1 MQTKKGQRFKSFT
14 GADLPKVPACGFAQT
29 TAASVPIIGVHE
41 KYQLIETYR
50 NCYVKTYRIGD
61 NNYMTAPEDEQMT
74 VYKGWKKLLNSF
86 GVNVE
91 AAVSIYCHSINMEEF
106 CERALYKEA
115 GDGFD
120 DYRKE
125 LNEIMM
131 QRIREGRN
139 GIQRDKFLTV
149 AVHANSAAK
158 AAGIY
163 QRMDQDLDKM
173 LNRFGSSAT
182 VVPLEERL
190 DLLFGIY
197 NDPQEHLI
205 QKSRILNENGLLEEV
220 TSFAYDHMRSMG
232 LSINDVI
239 APASMEIKRDHMR
252 MGGKLVRTLRVSRL
266 ASKMNDEFLTNV
278 SDMNFNCMTTIN
290 LKSIPPKKA
299 DAIVAKNLSLI
310 RDLKTK
316 QMKAGQKAGIY
327 DDSYVSPEVL
337 DREAEALALR
347 DSIREKDEHLF
358 DTTMSVTVFA
368 DSKEKLDEYTD
379 TLVTEYKK
387 SSVTLS
393 IMNGQQEEGFH
404 STLPLCYNQIAETR
418 TLTTSSLAL
427 LIPFSTLELN
437 DPEGINYSCNLL
449 SKNPIFYDRMKGVN
463 YNGFILGCPGMG
475 KSLACKFELTCR
487 FLRAGDAIFIIDP
500 EHEYGDIV
508 EAYHGQ
514 VIVITPGGN
523 NHINPMAIYVSEDY
537 DSESDPVN
545 EKASS
550 ILQIM
555 ECVVKSPFGINSIQ
569 ETIIDECVHALFA
582 PFQVNGKLRK
592 IADDEMPTLTD
603 LRMELSR
610 RKEPEARELVY
621 ALKLYTG
628 EGSLS
633 IFGHHTNVEITNRL
647 VVFQIRDVGERLK
660 NLAMLVILEHIW
672 NEIVKNRKIG
682 RTTAYYIDEL
692 YLLFQNEYSANRLNT
707 MVRRGR
713 KYGAVFTGISQNVTP
728 ILESPVARDMLQN
741 CNFIQILGQAGPDR
755 DNLQHILNLSDANVE
770 YITNSPPG
778 QGLIYTGKNVIP
790 FGGNIPKDI
799 KFYRLLTSNPKEK
812 HEYEMEEQREEAR
825 LRKEGSHF
833 GQAEAFAAG
842 TEEI

>member
-1 MQTKKGQRFKSFT
+1 MGKNRQRLGQMLDALREQRIPDS
-14 GADLPKVPACGFAQT
+14 GFAQST
-29 TAASVPIIGVHE
+29 VQSVPILGVHE
-41 KYQLIETYR
+41 KYQFIETYR
-50 NCYVKTYRIGD
+50 GCYVKSYRLGD
-61 NNYMTAPEDEQMT
+61 NNYLTAPEEEQLT
-74 VYKGWKKLLNSF
+74 VYKGWKRLLNSF
-86 GVNVE
+86 GTNVE
-91 AAVSIYCHSINMEEF
+91 AALTIYNHSINMQEF
-106 CERALYKEA
+106 CEQALYKEA

-139 GIQRDKFLTV
+139 GIQRDKFLTI
-149 AVHANSAAK
+149 AVHAHDAVK
-158 AAGIY
+158 AAGVFH
-163 QRMDQDLDKM
+163 RMDQDIDKT
-173 LNRFGSSAT
+173 LGRFGSSAAP
-182 VVPLEERL
+182 VPLEERL
-190 DLLFGIY
+190 DILYGIY
-197 NDPQEHLI
+197 NDPQDHLI
-205 QKSRILNENGLLEEV
+205 QKSKVLNEDGSLMEI
-220 TSFAYDHMRSMG
+220 TSFDYDHMRSMG
-232 LSINDVI
+232 LSVNDII
-239 APASMEIKRDHMR
+239 APASMEIRRNHMQF
-252 MGGKLVRTLRVSRL
+252 GGKYVRTLRVSRM
-266 ASKMNDEFLTNV
+266 ASKMSDEFLTSV
-278 SDMNFNCMTTIN
+278 TDMNFNCITTIN
-290 LKSIPPKKA
+290 LKPIEPKKA
-299 DAIVAKNLSLI
+299 DAIVARNLSFV

-316 QMKAGQKAGIY
+316 QMKAGQKAGVY
-327 DDSYVSPEVL
+327 DDSYVSPEVF

-347 DSIREKDEHLF
+347 DAIRGKDERLF
-358 DTTMSVTVFA
+358 DTTMSVSVFA
-368 DSKEKLDEYTD
+368 DSKELLDEYTD

-387 SSVTLS
+387 SSFTLS
-393 IMNGQQEEGFH
+393 VMSGQQEEGFH
-404 STLPLCYNQIAETR
+404 ATLPLGYNQIAETR
-418 TLTTSSLAL
+418 TLTTSSLGL
-427 LIPFSTLELN
+427 FIPFSTLELN

-475 KSLACKFELTCR
+475 KSFSAKLEMAFR
-487 FLRAGDAIFIIDP
+487 FLKSGDVIYIVDP
-500 EHEYGDIV
+500 ENEYDDLV
-508 EAYHGQ
+508 KEFRGQ
-514 VIVITPGGN
+514 VVVITPGGN

-582 PFQVNGKLRK
+582 PFQINGRLRK

-628 EGSLS
+628 DGSLS
-633 IFGHHTNVEITNRL
+633 IFGHHTNVEIANRL

-672 NEIVKNRKIG
+672 NEIVKNRKLG
-682 RTTAYYIDEL
+682 KTTMYYLDEI

-755 DNLQHILNLSDANVE
+755 ERLQRILNLSEANLE

-790 FGGNIPKDI
+790 FRGKIPKDTKI
-799 KFYRLLTSNPKEK
+799 YRLLTSNPKEK
-812 HEYEMEEQREEAR
+812 HEFEMERQREE
-825 LRKEGSHF
+825 RKEKIEKDG
-833 GQAEAFAAG
+833 
-842 TEEI
+842 

>member
-1 MQTKKGQRFKSFT
+1 MRKKGKQLVRALK
-14 GADLPKVPACGFAQT
+14 DLDFPGVPDCGFAQT
-29 TAASVPIIGVHE
+29 TAASVPILGVHE
-41 KYQLIETYR
+41 KYKFIETYKK
-50 NCYVKTYRIGD
+50 CYVKTYRIGD
-61 NNYMTAPEDEQMT
+61 NNHQTAPEEEQLIN
-74 VYKGWKKLLNSF
+74 YKGWKRLLNSF
-86 GVNVE
+86 GVNME
-91 AAVSIYCHSINMEEF
+91 AAITIHCHNINMQEF
-106 CERALYKEA
+106 CERALFKDA

-125 LNEIMM
+125 LNEIIL

-139 GIQRDKFLTV
+139 GIQRDKYLTV
-149 AVHANSAAK
+149 AVHAHSAEK
-158 AAGIY
+158 AARIF
-163 QRMDQDLDKM
+163 RRLDQDIDKT
-173 LNRFGSSAT
+173 LSRFGSCAA
-182 VVPLEERL
+182 VVPLEEML
-190 DLLFGIY
+190 DILYGVY
-197 NDPQEHLI
+197 NNPNEHLI
-205 QKSRILNENGLLEEV
+205 QKSKVLNENGGLEEI
-220 TSFAYDHMRSMG
+220 TSFDFEHMRAMG
-232 LSINDVI
+232 LSVNDVI
-239 APASMEIKRDHMR
+239 APTSLEVKRDHMQ
-252 MGGKLVRTLRVSRL
+252 MGGKQVRTLRVTKL
-266 ASKMNDEFLTNV
+266 ASKMSDEFFTNV
-278 SDMNFNCMTTIN
+278 SDMNFNCITTIN
-290 LKSIPPKKA
+290 LKSIAPKKA
-299 DAIVAKNLSLI
+299 DAIVAKNLSLV

-316 QMKAGQKAGIY
+316 QMKAGQKAGVY

-347 DSIREKDEHLF
+347 DAIREKDEHLF
-358 DTTMSVTVFA
+358 DTTMTVSVFA

-379 TLVTEYKK
+379 TLITEYKK

-393 IMNGQQEEGFH
+393 VMAGQQEEGFN

-427 LIPFSTLELN
+427 FIPFSTLELN

-449 SKNPIFYDRMKGVN
+449 SRNPIFYDRMKGVN
-463 YNGFILGCPGMG
+463 YNGFILGCPGTG
-475 KSLACKFELTCR
+475 KSMSCKYELTCR
-487 FLRAGDAIFIIDP
+487 FLRVGDVIFIIDP
-500 EHEYGDIV
+500 ENEYWDIV

-514 VIVITPGGN
+514 VVVITPGGN
-523 NHINPMAIYVSEDY
+523 NHINPMAIVVPEDY
-537 DSESDPVN
+537 ESETDPVN

-569 ETIIDECVHALFA
+569 ETIIDECVHELFA
-582 PFQVNGKLRK
+582 KFLVNGRLRK
-592 IADDEMPTLTD
+592 IEDDEQPTLTD
-603 LRMELSR
+603 LMLVLSK

-628 EGSLS
+628 DGSLS

-672 NEIVKNRKIG
+672 NEIVKNRRIG
-682 RTTAYYIDEL
+682 RTTAYYIDEI

-755 DNLQHILNLSDANVE
+755 DNLKHILNLSDANVE

-790 FGGNIPKDI
+790 FGGEIPQNTKL
-799 KFYRLLTSNPKEK
+799 YRLLTSNPKEK
-812 HEYEMEEQREEAR
+812 HEYEMERQREEAR
-825 LRKEGSHF
+825 LKKEALSVNQTGS
-833 GQAEAFAAG
+833 ASA
-842 TEEI
+842 